1 MEPCKDWRYLQMR
14 PPAILGKGEIA
25 FLNLCPICHSRLM
38 AELRTFRLIPPHSG
52 TGDRISHC
60 ESPVTCSQIPA
71 DNLQGDD
78 DKLVSAD
85 GTNTKRCLIVGTFFL
100 VLKKKKTLL
109 RWRTWNV
116 FTKPADEV
124 KL

>member
-1 MEPCKDWRYLQMR
+1 
-14 PPAILGKGEIA
+14 
-25 FLNLCPICHSRLM
+25 M
-38 AELRTFRLIPPHSG
+38 AELRTFRLIPPRSG

-85 GTNTKRCLIVGTFFL
+85 GTNTKRCLIVWTFFL
-100 VLKKKKTLL
+100 VLKK
-109 RWRTWNV
+109 NNP
-116 FTKPADEV
+116 TKVENLERFYQTSGRSEALV
-124 KL
+124 